1 MADYEGSATYYNAKV
16 YNSATNEYDSDAD
29 WLGAGLSYEINKSDD
44 GSYYDLTVWARFE
57 AKFTMGAATQ
67 SKACKYYVYLNG
79 PGISKD
85 GEDIGISGWQTS
97 PSWNGTTTSSW
108 VQCGSKR
115 IYTGGDYTLWVK
127 VDLDKYVGQIGSTKY
142 DHGIAYEARPGYVFR
157 FLQSNYTSK
166 ISLPSL
172 ITPPYMGTLV
182 NANKKKNSDGSE
194 DSGVSAASNSIT
206 VRGDLANGS
215 DDATYW
221 KSCRSIP
228 PYLNDYDHRTSYGDV
243 TESYS
248 RYCIDTFKA
257 DITPRTT
264 YTIYVYAGNSA
275 GDQDVAKYI
284 NIRTLS
290 DPPTVTVKSASKTL
304 NSVTFKYT
312 SNYSLNKIFYKY
324 KIGDGNWSGEQSQSA
339 SGTTGSITLYTEP
352 NTTVHIKVYGQED
365 WDNQKASEPTNES
378 SSCTTY
384 DKAYTKVQDNII
396 HNNGVISLSTTN
408 PSGNDLTF
416 QILDGN
422 DVIFSQSVTKE
433 TTSIS
438 LSEDQWDNVYKRY
451 GNNNS
456 KSYTVKIITA
466 ADSGHNPSSYEA
478 TDTRTITLTGI
489 QKTTHVGA
497 SGPKRAMV
505 WYSENGVMK
514 HAVVW
519 VGAGG
524 GTKRTI

>member
-1 MADYEGSATYYNAKV
+1 MASQHYNETLTDWHNDTPILSMTVYMDTDGDGKLTYNGYIGGQGSFYNYHLYFFACNDSSGYDYHSYHNMAYLGEFTPNTNSQVNGGSMVAQSFTFNL
-16 YNSATNEYDSDAD
+16 TNV
-29 WLGAGLSYEINKSDD
+29 G
-44 GSYYDLTVWARFE
+44 
-57 AKFTMGAATQ
+57 
-67 SKACKYYVYLNG
+67 
-79 PGISKD
+79 
-85 GEDIGISGWQTS
+85 
-97 PSWNGTTTSSW
+97 
-108 VQCGSKR
+108 
-115 IYTGGDYTLWVK
+115 
-127 VDLDKYVGQIGSTKY
+127 LDKSKPTYIYYYCFNSYGSVS
-142 DHGIAYEARPGYVFR
+142 PGESGYPAPDDSGFVCTIPA
-157 FLQSNYTSK
+157 LLSA
-166 ISLPSL
+166 
-172 ITPPYMGTLV
+172 PYMGTLV

-206 VRGDLANGS
+206 VRGDLDSGS

-221 KSCRSIP
+221 KSCRTIP

-243 TESYS
+243 TDPHG
-248 RYCIDTFKA
+248 RYCIDTFKSG
-257 DITPRTT
+257 ITPRTT
-264 YTIYVYAGNSA
+264 YTIYVYPGNSA
-275 GDQDVAKYI
+275 GEQDVAKYI

-290 DPPTVTVKSASKTL
+290 DPPTVTVKSTSKTL
-304 NSVTFKYT
+304 NSVTFNYS

-324 KIGDGNWSGEQSQSA
+324 KIGDGNWSSEQSQSA

-365 WDNQKASEPTNES
+365 LDNQKASEPTNES

-396 HNNGVISLSTTN
+396 HNNGAISISTIN
-408 PSGNDLTF
+408 PSGNELTF

-422 DVIFSQSVTKE
+422 DIIFSQAVTKD

-438 LSEDQWDNVYKRY
+438 LSEDQWDNIYKRY

-456 KSYTVKIITA
+456 KSYTVKIITT

-478 TDTRTITLTGI
+478 TDTRTITLTGM